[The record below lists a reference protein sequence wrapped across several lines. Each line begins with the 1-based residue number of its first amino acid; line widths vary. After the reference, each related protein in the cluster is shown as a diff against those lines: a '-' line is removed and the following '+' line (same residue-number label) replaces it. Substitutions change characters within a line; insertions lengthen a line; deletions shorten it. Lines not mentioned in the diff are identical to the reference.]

1 MGMSDDN
8 GRVYRIVWDFVPIF
22 VFVLGAPLSSDVSVL
37 LLDKPNEQ
45 VGPEPHPKNY
55 CDNIKRLLVF
65 LLTTISVDFFSVCCG
80 KRSLD

>member
-1 MGMSDDN
+1 MSDDN

-55 CDNIKRLLVF
+55 CDNI
-65 LLTTISVDFFSVCCG
+65 
-80 KRSLD
+80 